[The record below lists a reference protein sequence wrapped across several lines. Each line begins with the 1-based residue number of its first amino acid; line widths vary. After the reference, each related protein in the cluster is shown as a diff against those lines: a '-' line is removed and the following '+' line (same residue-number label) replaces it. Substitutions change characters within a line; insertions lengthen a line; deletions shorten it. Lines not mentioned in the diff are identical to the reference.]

1 MNQAQRPI
9 SRLAIIGLVLALGAV
24 AALLAGGLGHRAGW
38 WHFTSGLKLAEWGVY
53 GALAALVVSLLAAV
67 LTWPAAARKRGFPLA
82 LVGVLATL
90 PVIATAGYWV
100 HAARTYPVI
109 NDISTDLD
117 DPPVFW
123 DMPNPTDHPGEVFAA
138 KQREAYPDI
147 VPLTLPVPAQPVFE
161 HARVLV
167 NERGWSVVAE
177 DDIDLRIEATDRS
190 RLFGFVDEVVLR
202 IAATPEGTRVDM
214 RSRSRL
220 GRSDLGVNAARIRA
234 FLDDLAARNQTSRP
248 E

>member
-1 MNQAQRPI
+1 MNQAQRPV
-9 SRLAIIGLVLALGAV
+9 SRMAVIGLVLALGA
-24 AALLAGGLGHRAGW
+24 AAAMLAGGLGHRAGW

-53 GALAALVVSLLAAV
+53 GALLALVVSLVAAV

-90 PVIATAGYWV
+90 PVIATAAYWV
-100 HAARTYPVI
+100 HAARTYPMI

-117 DPPVFW
+117 EPPVFW
-123 DMPNPTDHPGEVFAA
+123 DMPNPTDHPGEAFAV
-138 KQREAYPDI
+138 KQRAAYPDI
-147 VPLTLPVPAQPVFE
+147 VPLTLAAPAPQVFE
-161 HARVLV
+161 HARALV
-167 NERGWSVVAE
+167 RERGWSVVAE
-177 DDIDLRIEATDRS
+177 NEADLRIEATEKS

-202 IAATPEGTRVDM
+202 IAETPDGTRVDM

-234 FLDDLAARNQTSRP
+234 FLADLAARTSAP
-248 E
+248 

>member
-1 MNQAQRPI
+1 MNQVQRPV
-9 SRLAIIGLVLALGAV
+9 SRLAVIGLVLAFGAA

-53 GALAALVVSLLAAV
+53 GALVALAVSLLAAV
-67 LTWPAAARKRGFPLA
+67 LTWPDAARKRGFPMA

-123 DMPNPTDHPGEVFAA
+123 DMPNPTDHPGESFAA
-138 KQREAYPDI
+138 KQRAAYPDI
-147 VPLTLPVPAQPVFE
+147 VPLTLSAPPQQVFG
-161 HARVLV
+161 HARALV
-167 NERGWSVVAE
+167 RERGWSVVAADE
-177 DDIDLRIEATDRS
+177 VDRRIEATEKS

-202 IAATPEGTRVDM
+202 IAETSDGTRVDM

-234 FLDDLAARNQTSRP
+234 FLDDLAARSRNP
-248 E
+248 